1 MKIELFKDV
10 SITGTMYI
18 VKVDGLTEKVTK
30 DAEQAEKD
38 YAELIEKAKNNQEE
52 FGRFILKS
60 EEINLSLEEINQ

>member
-18 VKVDGLTEKVTK
+18 VKVDGMTEKVTK

-38 YAELIEKAKNNQEE
+38 YAELLEKAKNNQEE

-60 EEINLSLEEINQ
+60 EEI